1 MSMSNNREWKNNM
14 VEILIE
20 ILYKELK
27 SDINKP

>member
-1 MSMSNNREWKNNM
+1 MSNNREQKNNM

>member
-1 MSMSNNREWKNNM
+1 MSNNRERKNNM